1 MGNGLHW
8 VALKIQYYSMIYR
21 EILVEAPQLLVS
33 SQVFFFFWGGIDP
46 YCDINAHTLGCY

>member
-33 SQVFFFFWGGIDP
+33 SQVFFGGIGP